1 LEIESAREDTIM
13 ARLHQSDAPDTYLD
27 IRRLKWSDTEKVIAR
42 KAFEHALQKELH
54 EVIQKAKQMAATIE
68 QPSDLWELESF
79 LTKRR
84 NEIDHKYDY
93 RYSVLPE
100 VFANLVR
107 EGRIYEVELHGLA
120 EEKLGYIHEFAK
132 H

>member
-1 LEIESAREDTIM
+1 M
-13 ARLHQSDAPDTYLD
+13 ANLPHSGAPETYVD
-27 IRRLKWSDTEKVIAR
+27 IRTWKWSQVEKSIAR
-42 KAFEHALQKELH
+42 KAFERALHHELS
-54 EVIQKAKQMAATIE
+54 EVIHKTKQMAATIE

-93 RYSVLPE
+93 RYSVLPV
-100 VFANLVR
+100 VFGNLVR

-120 EEKLGYIHEFAK
+120 EDKLGYIHEFAK

>member
-1 LEIESAREDTIM
+1 M
-13 ARLHQSDAPDTYLD
+13 AKLFHSDAADTYGD

-54 EVIQKAKQMAATIE
+54 EVIQKAKRMAATIE

-79 LTKRR
+79 LAKRR
-84 NEIDHKYDY
+84 NEIDRKYDY

-100 VFANLVR
+100 VFVNLVR
-107 EGRIYEVELHGLA
+107 EGRVGEQQLHGLA
-120 EEKLGYIHEFAK
+120 EDKLGYIHEFAK